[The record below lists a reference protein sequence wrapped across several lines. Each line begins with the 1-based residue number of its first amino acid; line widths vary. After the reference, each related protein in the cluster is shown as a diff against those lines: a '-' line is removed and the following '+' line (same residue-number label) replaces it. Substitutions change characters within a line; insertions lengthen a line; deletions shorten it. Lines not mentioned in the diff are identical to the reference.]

1 MKIKILRRDFM
12 VIVYSTPSC
21 PYCSMAKDFLRSK
34 NVPFDD
40 IDVSRNQQAAMEMI
54 RKSGQSGVP
63 VIDFNGEIIIGFD
76 RSRLERLTG

>member
-1 MKIKILRRDFM
+1 M

-34 NVPFDD
+34 NVPFED

-63 VIDFNGEIIIGFD
+63 VIDFNGEI
-76 RSRLERLTG
+76 

>member
-1 MKIKILRRDFM
+1 MI
-12 VIVYSTPSC
+12 IVYSTPSC

-34 NVPFDD
+34 RVPFED
-40 IDVSRNQQAAMEMI
+40 IDVSRNQQAAMDMI

-76 RSRLERLTG
+76 RGRLERLTR

>member
-1 MKIKILRRDFM
+1 M

-21 PYCSMAKDFLRSK
+21 PYCSMAKDYLRSK
-34 NVPFDD
+34 NVPFED

-76 RSRLERLTG
+76 RSRLERLTR

>member
-1 MKIKILRRDFM
+1 M

-34 NVPFDD
+34 NVPFED

-76 RSRLERLTG
+76 RSRLERLTR

>member
-1 MKIKILRRDFM
+1 M

-34 NVPFDD
+34 NVPFED

-54 RKSGQSGVP
+54 RKSGQNGVP

-76 RSRLERLTG
+76 RGRLERLTR

>member
-1 MKIKILRRDFM
+1 M